1 MQSSASTRAG
11 VGLLLL
17 AVQAAAATQPVAP
30 DPLAACEAQLK
41 SQPSSPDGYQC
52 LLGLMRQQ
60 RPRVG
65 RILEARVRA
74 GPDDPWARFYRA
86 LFHIYSGDNVP
97 ESEFARAGDGFRRS
111 GSTQGLVYAL
121 TSQLGQRCFAEDRCD
136 GQALGLLEEAERI
149 AERSDDLHARRVA
162 QLWWLRWAI
171 KEDDVAR
178 AERAEQRLDALPA
191 EDPEWM
197 ASLLAGQRAFLAGE
211 LRDYE
216 GKLSRYAGLLKA
228 SAPGTPQHAS
238 ALGGY
243 ASAAAGLVL
252 RGSFDRAEAEQ
263 ELRAAL
269 SEQDGHGMQVS
280 FADPSVGALSTR
292 AHLALLLGPTAES
305 LSLLEEA
312 IAGARARQGWSYPW
326 YAYWLRARYLSEGP
340 SPRFGEALEAAEAS
354 VQRASQ
360 PSAAWERARSV
371 LMRAVVRWR
380 AGDARAAREDAFTAL
395 AALEQLRARQRDA
408 RVRMRYEDTLA
419 FAYELVAGSLLE
431 HSVRPPSGA
440 DIADALETMERLR
453 ARGLLEILVRG
464 HRARGEL
471 DRSIEG
477 AHRRLLDPHL
487 GPDERV
493 ALVTRL
499 RADERE
505 LRESAGETAE
515 LPPPPGIE
523 ELQKAL
529 RREEALVSFQQWTGE
544 ATITAPI
551 EESTSWAVVVTRDR
565 RWALRVAGA
574 RDVDAAVRL
583 WLSLLERRDGSD
595 REGGASLYR
604 ALLAPVVESL
614 PADVHALIV
623 VPDAVIDRVPLE
635 ALPLSGSGPY
645 LGERYSVSVVPS
657 AAIWLRLRGA
667 APRSGGAAL
676 ALAEPT
682 LSGAAR
688 EELVRLQRSGDLQL
702 PESRNEARRA
712 VSALPGTGQLLLGA
726 EATED
731 RFRGAPLGDFSLIHI
746 ASHALVVLARP
757 ERSALVLGAAGGEDG
772 LLTVEEISSLRL
784 DRPLVVLGACRTSDG
799 PLRRGEGTLSLAR
812 AFFEAGAR
820 TVIANLGSVRDE
832 ESAALFERFY
842 RHIGD
847 GLPAGAALTLAKRER
862 IRAGAPAASWAS
874 YQLLGDSGTTPG
886 VPRGGWSRNSMFAAS
901 LVGLAGLCLLG
912 RRLWRRRSR

>member
-1 MQSSASTRAG
+1 
-11 VGLLLL
+11 VGLLLI
-17 AVQAAAATQPVAP
+17 AMRAAAATQPPVTA
-30 DPLAACEAQLK
+30 DPLAPCEALLK
-41 SQPSSPDGYQC
+41 TQPGSPDGYQC
-52 LLGLMRQQ
+52 LLGQMRQE

-65 RILEARVRA
+65 PILEARVRA
-74 GPDDPWARFYRA
+74 RPDDPWARFYRA
-86 LFHIYSGDNVP
+86 IFQTYSGNDVP
-97 ESEFARAGDGFRRS
+97 ESEFARAVDGFRRS

-136 GQALGLLEEAERI
+136 AQALGLLEEAERV

-191 EDPEWM
+191 GDPAWM

-216 GKLSRYAGLLKA
+216 GKLSRYAELLRA
-228 SAPGTPQHAS
+228 SAPGSPQHAS
-238 ALGGY
+238 ALGGH
-243 ASAAAGLVL
+243 ASAAASLAL
-252 RGSFDRAEAEQ
+252 RGSFDRAEAER

-280 FADPSVGALSTR
+280 FADPTVGALSTR

-305 LSLLEEA
+305 LSLLDEA
-312 IAGARARQGWSYPW
+312 IAGYRARQGWSYPW

-340 SPRFGEALEAAEAS
+340 SPRFWDALEAAEAA
-354 VQRASQ
+354 VQRASL
-360 PSAAWERARSV
+360 PSTAWERARSV

-380 AGDARAAREDAFTAL
+380 AGDAAGAREDALTAL
-395 AALEQLRARQRDA
+395 AALEQLRARQRDG

-431 HSVRPPSGA
+431 HSTRPPSSA
-440 DIADALETMERLR
+440 DIASALETMERLR

-471 DRSIEG
+471 DRAIQD
-477 AHRRLLDPHL
+477 AQRRLLDVHL
-487 GPDERV
+487 GADERV

-499 RADERE
+499 RADERG
-505 LRESAGETAE
+505 LRESAGETVQ
-515 LPPPPGIE
+515 LPAPPGID

-529 RREEALVSFQQWTGE
+529 RPEEALVSFQQWTGE
-544 ATITAPI
+544 ADVTAPI
-551 EESTSWAVVVTRDR
+551 VESTSWAIVVTGDR
-565 RWALRVAGA
+565 RWAVRVAGA
-574 RDVDAAVRL
+574 RDVDAAARL

-595 REGGASLYR
+595 LGGGASLYR

-614 PADVHALIV
+614 PASVSALIV

-657 AAIWLRLRGA
+657 AAVWLRLRGA
-667 APRSGGAAL
+667 PPRNGGAAL
-676 ALAEPT
+676 ALAEPD

-688 EELVRLQRSGDLQL
+688 EELARLQRSGDLQL
-702 PESRNEARRA
+702 PQSRNEARRA

-726 EATED
+726 EAAED
-731 RFRGAPLGDFSLIHI
+731 RFRGARLADFSLIHI
-746 ASHALVVLARP
+746 ASHALVDLARP

-772 LLTVEEISSLRL
+772 LLTVEEISALRL

-799 PLRRGEGTLSLAR
+799 ALRRGEGTLSLAR

-832 ESAALFERFY
+832 ESAALFDGFY
-842 RHIGD
+842 RHIGE
-847 GLPAGAALTLAKRER
+847 GQPAGAALTLAKRER

-886 VPRGGWSRNSMFAAS
+886 AARGRWSRNSMLAAS
-901 LVGLAGLCLLG
+901 LVGLAGLCVLG